1 MLRVRGLLNRLNLN
15 QKHTARGMHINDIA
29 RSLAVDCS
37 ADGGESRNAM
47 LTDIRVAWP
56 SERVY
61 FPLAGLDVANM
72 NSGSDRD
79 DFFIESLEQH
89 GKSSEGMS

>member
-1 MLRVRGLLNRLNLN
+1 
-15 QKHTARGMHINDIA
+15 
-29 RSLAVDCS
+29 
-37 ADGGESRNAM
+37 M
-47 LTDIRVAWP
+47 LTDICVAWP
-56 SERVY
+56 SERIY
-61 FPLAGLDVANM
+61 FALAGLDVANM